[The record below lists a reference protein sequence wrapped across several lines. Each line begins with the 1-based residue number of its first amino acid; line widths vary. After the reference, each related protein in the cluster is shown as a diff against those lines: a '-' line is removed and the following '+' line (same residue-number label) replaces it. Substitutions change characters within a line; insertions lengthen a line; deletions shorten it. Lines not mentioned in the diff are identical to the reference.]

1 MQERK
6 NAFFLRNAP
15 MESTHRELSIVMNA
29 GIRANT
35 DSLFTTMKNSYNV
48 FFIVYDNEKFTQLN
62 CCRILL
68 QADQLLDIII

>member
-48 FFIVYDNEKFTQLN
+48 FFIVHDNEKFTQLN

>member
-48 FFIVYDNEKFTQLN
+48 FFIVHDNGKFTQLN

>member
-35 DSLFTTMKNSYNV
+35 DSLFMTMKNSYNV
-48 FFIVYDNEKFTQLN
+48 FFIVHDNEKFTQLN

>member
-35 DSLFTTMKNSYNV
+35 DSLFMTMKNSYNV
-48 FFIVYDNEKFTQLN
+48 FFIVVYNEKFAQRVFH
-62 CCRILL
+62 CIR
-68 QADQLLDIII
+68 Q